1 MLRRVCKC
9 LNQSGS
15 ELPQHAVLG
24 QLSKHLELLY
34 LIMHGSLHTSLQAQ
48 LGDGDRPSLIVSEM
62 SIDSSFKRLN
72 IPSEFMDVEDV
83 APIL

>member
-1 MLRRVCKC
+1 
-9 LNQSGS
+9 
-15 ELPQHAVLG
+15 
-24 QLSKHLELLY
+24 
-34 LIMHGSLHTSLQAQ
+34 MHGSLHTSLQAQ